1 MLKSYVLTL
10 YRSLLRHKLFSA
22 LNILGLAVGLAV
34 FLTLTIATRFELSYD
49 RWIPNAERTFRVTGV
64 MDMAGRPREAIAP
77 IPGPVLPNLRAEF
90 GPQIQA
96 GVRLLNRAFAV
107 RRGEQAD
114 YEEIIFA
121 DASFFD
127 VFDLPLAAGDRAQA
141 LAGPGKLVL
150 SQTAAR
156 KYFGEANA
164 MGERLTLTLDGQP
177 RDYVVAAVL
186 KDLPENT
193 HLKIDF
199 LALLDRSVL
208 PESAEY
214 LDQWNATNYLTY
226 VRLPRA
232 AAATPIDAALADVM
246 RRRGGGDVHEWLGLK
261 LEPLTDL
268 HFNAE
273 QMGQFKPGVD
283 RRFVITLQVIG
294 VLTLGLAIIN
304 YVNLSTARAV
314 LRAREVGLRKAFGA
328 TRSAL
333 MAQFLI
339 EAVIVSLV
347 SALIALALV
356 ELSLPLVNSAL
367 GGKLQLHYLGA
378 DGVLRLLIPV
388 AVLVGLAAGIYP
400 ALVLSRYEPAA
411 VLASAKAP
419 GGGRAAALVR
429 EVLVVAQFSVS
440 IALLI
445 ATAVV
450 FAQAQFVRRA
460 ELGFQRQGLIVV
472 PGVDGPDIL
481 PRRDTVLAAFRRT
494 DGVTSATISG
504 RYPGRGGVARS
515 TKFTRTGSTADPSL
529 SMEFVAP
536 DYFKTL
542 GMGVAAGR
550 PLDKTN
556 ALDDLGRVG
565 AADKGRTA
573 NGVNVVINQA
583 AAKAL
588 EFSTAQ
594 AAVGQW
600 LRVGDDELR
609 IVGVMKDARYGSP
622 REKVPP
628 LVYFL
633 NSAPGASLT
642 GLETLIVR
650 YDGDPGLVMERLARA
665 WRQTLPNAPFK
676 GQTVEAALDPFYQ
689 PDERRARLITL
700 GAVVACL
707 IGCLG
712 LYGLAA
718 FNSERRTKEIGIR
731 KVLGASTA
739 DIFRLLAGQF
749 LRPVLIA
756 NLVAWP
762 LAYGLMREW
771 LNGFDQR
778 ISLGL
783 AYFALA
789 TLLALLVA
797 LLTVCGQAFKVARAD
812 PAAALRYE

>member
-64 MDMAGRPREAIAP
+64 MTMPGRPREAIAP
-77 IPGPVLPNLRAEF
+77 IPGPVLPNLKAEF
-90 GPQIQA
+90 GDQIQA
-96 GVRLLNRAFAV
+96 GVRLLNRSFAV

-127 VFDLPLAAGDRAQA
+127 VFDLPLAAGDRTQA
-141 LAGPGKLVL
+141 LAGPGRLVV
-150 SQTAAR
+150 SQTTAR
-156 KYFGEANA
+156 KYFGQADA
-164 MGERLTLTLDGQP
+164 MGQRLTLTLDGQP
-177 RDYVVAAVL
+177 RDYIVSGVL
-186 KDLPENT
+186 RDLPENT
-193 HLKIDF
+193 HLKIGF

-226 VRLPRA
+226 VRLPDA
-232 AAATPIDAALADVM
+232 AAAQAINPALPDLM
-246 RRRGGGDVHEWLGLK
+246 RRRGADGVHEWLGLE
-261 LEPLTDL
+261 LEPLADL

-283 RRFVITLQVIG
+283 RRFVITLQIIG
-294 VLTLGLAIIN
+294 ILTLALAIIN

-328 TRSAL
+328 TRGAL
-333 MAQFLI
+333 MAQFLV

-367 GGKLQLHYLGA
+367 GGKLQLRYLGG
-378 DGVLRLLIPV
+378 DGVLLLLIPV
-388 AVLVGLAAGIYP
+388 AVMVGLAAGVYP

-450 FAQAQFVRRA
+450 FAQAEFVRRA
-460 ELGFQRQGLIVV
+460 ELGFQRDGLIVV

-504 RYPGRGGVARS
+504 RYPGHGGVARS
-515 TKFTRTGSTADPSL
+515 TEFTRRGSTSKPSL
-529 SMEFVAP
+529 SLEFVAP
-536 DYFKTL
+536 DYFRTL
-542 GMGVAAGR
+542 GMKVAAGR
-550 PLDKTN
+550 PLDATN

-565 AADKGRTA
+565 AAEGRPA
-573 NGVNVVINQA
+573 NGINVVINEA

-588 EFSTAQ
+588 EFPTAQ
-594 AAVGQW
+594 AAVNQL
-600 LRVGDDELR
+600 LRAGDNELR

-633 NSAPGASLT
+633 NSTPGASLT
-642 GLETLIVR
+642 GFETMIVR
-650 YDGDPGLVMERLARA
+650 YDGDPGVVMERLAAA
-665 WRQTLPNAPFK
+665 WRQTLPSAPFK
-676 GQTVEAALDPFYQ
+676 GKTIEASLNPFYE
-689 PDERRARLITL
+689 PDERRARLVTL

-762 LAYGLMREW
+762 LAYVLMREW

-778 ISLGL
+778 IALGPTYFVL
-783 AYFALA
+783 AAALA
-789 TLLALLVA
+789 LIVA
-797 LLTVCGQAFKVARAD
+797 LATVCGQAMKVARAD
-812 PAAALRYE
+812 PAEALRYE